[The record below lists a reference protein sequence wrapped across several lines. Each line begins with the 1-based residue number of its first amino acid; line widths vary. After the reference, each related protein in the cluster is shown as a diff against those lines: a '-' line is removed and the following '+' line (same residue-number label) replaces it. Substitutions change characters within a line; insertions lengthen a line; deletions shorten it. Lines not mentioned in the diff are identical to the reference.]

1 MFFISIRNRKNIL
14 GLKEK
19 CVVCN
24 GKIELRYNPMEEW
37 EIKGTMCGKCYSKK
51 VHEFYP
57 GEHTRVN
64 LDLD

>member
-1 MFFISIRNRKNIL
+1 MVS
-14 GLKEK
+14 KEK
-19 CVVCN
+19 CTICN
-24 GKIELRYNPMEEW
+24 EKIQLRYKPMEEW

-51 VHEFYP
+51 VHEYYP

>member
-1 MFFISIRNRKNIL
+1 MFFISIKNRKNIL

-37 EIKGTMCGKCYSKK
+37 GIKGTMCGKCYSKK